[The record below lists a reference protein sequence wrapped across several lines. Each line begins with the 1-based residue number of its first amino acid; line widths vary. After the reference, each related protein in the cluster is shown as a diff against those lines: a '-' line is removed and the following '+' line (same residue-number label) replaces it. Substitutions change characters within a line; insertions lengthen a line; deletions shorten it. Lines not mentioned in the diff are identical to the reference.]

1 MLSLSLAPV
10 YNHNLG
16 TVQRIMNAAMP
27 VGYSET
33 LIKKIFD
40 PPISKVFSRIGE
52 GEADLFVSYHKDI
65 PVGVLCACPQNAA
78 GPLYRQDK
86 PNKKKLVQCEVY
98 VAGVAVLP
106 RFQGRGIGTRLMEWL
121 EGMVAKV
128 NALDASTTGTQHD
141 AKGPRIAESDDAAA
155 SVGVMGCPLRIT
167 NIILHVWAKNDEAI
181 RFYME
186 MNYVDTK
193 VIKDYYERI
202 EEPHAVCMEKR
213 LE

>member
-40 PPISKVFSRIGE
+40 PPISKVFSRI
-52 GEADLFVSYHKDI
+52 AYHKDI

-141 AKGPRIAESDDAAA
+141 AKGPRSEWEACCQRSC
-155 SVGVMGCPLRIT
+155 GVR
-167 NIILHVWAKNDEAI
+167 
-181 RFYME
+181 
-186 MNYVDTK
+186 
-193 VIKDYYERI
+193 
-202 EEPHAVCMEKR
+202 
-213 LE
+213 